1 MRQYSA
7 ESSCSASITI
17 LNDEIIKING
27 KIIEACTSELI
38 RSSHKDG
45 HDSLEKS
52 EIFNID
58 FRVTM
63 KDAVSRQPDKSV
75 AQVYQEEQSKVV
87 SQMGSLELVAEV
99 IPQLQEI

>member
-1 MRQYSA
+1 M
-7 ESSCSASITI
+7 
-17 LNDEIIKING
+17 LNDEIKKNG
-27 KIIEACTSELI
+27 KMIEACTSELI
-38 RSSHKDG
+38 RSSHKGG
-45 HDSLEKS
+45 HNSLEKS

-87 SQMGSLELVAEV
+87 SQMGSLELLLYWDVASNLNTAL
-99 IPQLQEI
+99 IMI